1 MKTPCKHGDWK
12 DLPRCRK
19 SSFVEQGLKDV
30 LANVESLK
38 LDLENLEIFSVD
50 VLAKVIALMRDLE
63 KLDAEVKVSI
73 SIDMPLENI
82 EEG

>member
-12 DLPRCRK
+12 DLPRCPK
-19 SSFVEQGLKDV
+19 PSFVKQGLKDI

-50 VLAKVIALMRDLE
+50 VLAKVDALKRELE
-63 KLDAEVKVSI
+63 NLDADVKVSI
-73 SIDMPLENI
+73 SIDMPLENL
-82 EEG
+82 EEC